1 MQLTI
6 HNINNLKTI
15 DYRELTNLQGDLKE
29 LDEQNEIKLKNVL
42 EKRGFRAPVFVYR
55 DKGGSIYLM
64 DGHQRQAVMT
74 KYDMND
80 NGNYAVP
87 YVEIPAKDLQE
98 AQAILLEITSQYGT
112 LTKEGLDNYLKLAK
126 LPVAETMKLVN
137 FDALRAGSD
146 KKKPKVKEDEAPEL
160 NETVKPSSV
169 EGGVY
174 QLGRHRV
181 MCASSTDSA
190 NVQRLM
196 GDVRADLYLTDPP
209 YNVDYTGKTKDA
221 LKIENDKKTD
231 GDFLIFLSEAF
242 KAATDVM
249 KDGAAFYIWHAD
261 SEGFNFRGA
270 CKTVGLDV
278 RECLV
283 WVKNSMVLGRQDYQW
298 RHEPCLYGWKAGA
311 AHSWYSDRKQTTV
324 LEFDR
329 PTRSTEHP
337 TMKPIALLAYQLDN
351 STKEGD
357 VVLDSFLGSGS
368 TLIAAEQM
376 NRTCYGLEL
385 DPRFVDV
392 IRKRYWKLTHDD
404 KEDGWEAGTPLL
416 QP

>member
-126 LPVAETMKLVN
+126 LPVAETMK
-137 FDALRAGSD
+137 
-146 KKKPKVKEDEAPEL
+146 
-160 NETVKPSSV
+160 
-169 EGGVY
+169 
-174 QLGRHRV
+174 
-181 MCASSTDSA
+181 
-190 NVQRLM
+190 
-196 GDVRADLYLTDPP
+196 
-209 YNVDYTGKTKDA
+209 
-221 LKIENDKKTD
+221 
-231 GDFLIFLSEAF
+231 
-242 KAATDVM
+242 
-249 KDGAAFYIWHAD
+249 
-261 SEGFNFRGA
+261 
-270 CKTVGLDV
+270 
-278 RECLV
+278 
-283 WVKNSMVLGRQDYQW
+283 
-298 RHEPCLYGWKAGA
+298 
-311 AHSWYSDRKQTTV
+311 
-324 LEFDR
+324 
-329 PTRSTEHP
+329 
-337 TMKPIALLAYQLDN
+337 PIALLAYQLDN

-357 VVLDSFLGSGS
+357 IVLDSFLGSGS
-368 TLIAAEQM
+368 TLVAAEQM

-416 QP
+416 QA

>member
-1 MQLTI
+1 M
-6 HNINNLKTI
+6 
-15 DYRELTNLQGDLKE
+15 
-29 LDEQNEIKLKNVL
+29 
-42 EKRGFRAPVFVYR
+42 
-55 DKGGSIYLM
+55 
-64 DGHQRQAVMT
+64 
-74 KYDMND
+74 
-80 NGNYAVP
+80 
-87 YVEIPAKDLQE
+87 
-98 AQAILLEITSQYGT
+98 
-112 LTKEGLDNYLKLAK
+112 
-126 LPVAETMKLVN
+126 
-137 FDALRAGSD
+137 
-146 KKKPKVKEDEAPEL
+146 
-160 NETVKPSSV
+160 
-169 EGGVY
+169 
-174 QLGRHRV
+174 
-181 MCASSTDSA
+181 
-190 NVQRLM
+190 
-196 GDVRADLYLTDPP
+196 
-209 YNVDYTGKTKDA
+209 
-221 LKIENDKKTD
+221 
-231 GDFLIFLSEAF
+231 IFLSEAF